1 MPARRPAFQCGAGF
15 VVGTLGGIHW
25 GDPSHIAWPALAL
38 VLLAAGLLRPSRARG
53 WLCLAAALF
62 LGWALATRPGDR
74 LRADRAQLAAA
85 ADTGTRLTVVGEV
98 AGVPRRTRASRGEV
112 CHRFTLTRI
121 ELVENGRRTPIPR
134 TALSVHWYGP
144 ASPGAA
150 HPLPGE
156 RWRLDGR
163 LQWSRQARFAGGVGR
178 EQAIRFLLVS
188 RARASAREPPPAT
201 GWRAWLE
208 GRRRAAADRLAAGIE
223 AHPDEILLIQGMMLG
238 YRGEMPRVLTRAF
251 RHSGTIHIFAISGLH
266 VVVIAALLTF
276 AVARLGVPRPFW
288 ILPLAPILAIY
299 IIATGAQPSAL
310 RAGLMSGIY
319 LLAPLLGRR
328 PDTLTT
334 LAVSAVVLLLANP
347 LQILDLGFILSFMMV
362 LGLIILAGPS
372 GRLARRLLR
381 VDRLAQRVELVNEQG
396 GEAAGSVWRQKLRQA
411 GLALAEGFA
420 GLLGVSTAAWL
431 ISIPLTAY
439 AFGYFSTYSLLA
451 NLVVVPLS
459 SLVMLLASL
468 SLLVASVAT
477 PLCLLCNQG
486 VWLGTALMKQ
496 IALTVT
502 GWPHA
507 TLAWR
512 PPFSLVIL
520 WYGVL
525 WTLAWRE
532 ARAHARAE
540 SDATWL
546 ETVRDQGHTQ
556 SA

>member
-1 MPARRPAFQCGAGF
+1 
-15 VVGTLGGIHW
+15 
-25 GDPSHIAWPALAL
+25 
-38 VLLAAGLLRPSRARG
+38 
-53 WLCLAAALF
+53 
-62 LGWALATRPGDR
+62 
-74 LRADRAQLAAA
+74 
-85 ADTGTRLTVVGEV
+85 
-98 AGVPRRTRASRGEV
+98 
-112 CHRFTLTRI
+112 
-121 ELVENGRRTPIPR
+121 
-134 TALSVHWYGP
+134 
-144 ASPGAA
+144 
-150 HPLPGE
+150 
-156 RWRLDGR
+156 
-163 LQWSRQARFAGGVGR
+163 
-178 EQAIRFLLVS
+178 
-188 RARASAREPPPAT
+188 
-201 GWRAWLE
+201 
-208 GRRRAAADRLAAGIE
+208 
-223 AHPDEILLIQGMMLG
+223 
-238 YRGEMPRVLTRAF
+238 
-251 RHSGTIHIFAISGLH
+251 
-266 VVVIAALLTF
+266 
-276 AVARLGVPRPFW
+276 
-288 ILPLAPILAIY
+288 
-299 IIATGAQPSAL
+299 
-310 RAGLMSGIY
+310 MSGIY

-372 GRLARRLLR
+372 GRLTRRLLR

-396 GEAAGSVWRQKLRQA
+396 GEASGPVWRQALRQT
-411 GLALAEGFA
+411 GLALAESVA

-468 SLLVASVAT
+468 SLLVASVAA

-512 PPFSLVIL
+512 PPFGLVIL

-540 SDATWL
+540 SDATWI
-546 ETVRDQGHTQ
+546 ETVRDQGQ